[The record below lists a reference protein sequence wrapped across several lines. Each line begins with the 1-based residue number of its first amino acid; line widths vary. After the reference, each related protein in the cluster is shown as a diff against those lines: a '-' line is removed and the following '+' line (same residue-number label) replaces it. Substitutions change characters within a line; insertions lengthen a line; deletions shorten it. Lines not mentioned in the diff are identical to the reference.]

1 MKTLLEL
8 ATEVYADKFVYN
20 LTSPIQAAAWI
31 ETVGMKLFDNQPTKE
46 GTEFFVIQLF
56 KWKLISTTAKF
67 YESRLNAPILI
78 FYTHSR
84 AYRNMGIDYPYVYRK
99 KSVFP

>member
-8 ATEVYADKFVYN
+8 ATEVYADKFVYD
-20 LTSPIQAAAWI
+20 LTSPIQAEAWI

-56 KWKLISTTAKF
+56 KWKLVSTTAKF
-67 YESRLNAPILI
+67 YESRLNAPSNTMCI
-78 FYTHSR
+78 
-84 AYRNMGIDYPYVYRK
+84 IDSPSGFQYVYSREEED
-99 KSVFP
+99 FD